1 MLRWIVAGR
10 YFISLLR
17 SLFVIEQGAESNNGW
32 FIRFGHGI
40 WFSGHDQAVHVRGHQ
55 SQVTDKIY
63 TDENLLGTW
72 SAFDALPNYTA
83 TASQGAS
90 QELVAVSQ
98 NGSSG
103 GTMGS
108 GSEMK
113 QSIVST
119 GESHIV
125 ALGVTSGHNVKNGGS
140 GGARTRHK
148 SNNDGPFAATP
159 SQIASQKPVSP
170 GHDLSRVVAAWSKLP
185 SPFKAAILA
194 IVNSA
199 EGQP

>member
-1 MLRWIVAGR
+1 MNKPDDCSV
-10 YFISLLR
+10 
-17 SLFVIEQGAESNNGW
+17 Q
-32 FIRFGHGI
+32 IRN
-40 WFSGHDQAVHVRGHQ
+40 WV
-55 SQVTDKIY
+55 KY
-63 TDENLLGTW
+63 
-72 SAFDALPNYTA
+72 
-83 TASQGAS
+83 
-90 QELVAVSQ
+90 QETQ
-98 NGSSG
+98 RQRQK
-103 GTMGS
+103 T
-108 GSEMK
+108 K
-113 QSIVST
+113 
-119 GESHIV
+119 H
-125 ALGVTSGHNVKNGGS
+125 GGS

>member
-1 MLRWIVAGR
+1 MFLLSFRFACVIRHLAG
-10 YFISLLR
+10 YKLKF
-17 SLFVIEQGAESNNGW
+17 
-32 FIRFGHGI
+32 
-40 WFSGHDQAVHVRGHQ
+40 
-55 SQVTDKIY
+55 
-63 TDENLLGTW
+63 LGKNCQTTRKQHH
-72 SAFDALPNYTA
+72 N
-83 TASQGAS
+83 GAS
-90 QELVAVSQ
+90 QKLVAVSQ

-103 GTMGS
+103 GTTGS
-108 GSEMK
+108 GAEMK
-113 QSIVST
+113 PSVVGIGQR
-119 GESHIV
+119 HIV
-125 ALGVTSGHNVKNGGS
+125 ALGVTSGHSVESGGS

-194 IVNSA
+194 IINSA